1 MQQKMKHYLYKY
13 FTKNLSKER
22 VITHNINSIIL
33 CDLRLTKSRMVN
45 DIIQRADI
53 LY

>member
-22 VITHNINSIIL
+22 VKTHNINSNIVRFVL
-33 CDLRLTKSRMVN
+33 DKKPNGR
-45 DIIQRADI
+45 
-53 LY
+53 